1 MPPMPLFR
9 DGPSGAAG
17 AAPASSAASGAAG
30 AADVA
35 SGAAAAPA
43 EAIVKPT
50 HDGVLCVCPAWAQQQ
65 CICGSAA
72 RREAVVT
79 ALPAQAPNRGWG
91 PLTKKEFIAEV
102 ASRSQQA
109 QCRVRKILEAVNSLA
124 ADELTSG
131 KTNTFTIPHL
141 CTMKVLR
148 IDAHPGHNMIVCGV
162 QRWIP
167 RKGKRLGTKIY
178 PSKSLKKK
186 LNQVEPVSPSSSSSS
201 SAPSVMTDSD

>member
-1 MPPMPLFR
+1 
-9 DGPSGAAG
+9 
-17 AAPASSAASGAAG
+17 
-30 AADVA
+30 
-35 SGAAAAPA
+35 
-43 EAIVKPT
+43 
-50 HDGVLCVCPAWAQQQ
+50 
-65 CICGSAA
+65 
-72 RREAVVT
+72 VVT

-148 IDAHPGHNMIVCGV
+148 IDAHPGHNMIVGGV

-186 LNQVEPVSPSSSSSS
+186 LNQVEPVSPSSASSSS
-201 SAPSVMTDSD
+201 TTLMWDSE